1 MSFDTAGILSLLEC
15 EQLSVSVHVTK
26 IMQNF
31 YFRGG
36 DIIILWNSQLIG
48 NDTADVPQCGADD
61 VFGVPQCGASD
72 RNGVPQSGASDT

>member
-1 MSFDTAGILSLLEC
+1 MFF
-15 EQLSVSVHVTK
+15 VTCTETDSCSHTSKLK
-26 IMQNF
+26 IPAE
-31 YFRGG
+31 
-36 DIIILWNSQLIG
+36 S